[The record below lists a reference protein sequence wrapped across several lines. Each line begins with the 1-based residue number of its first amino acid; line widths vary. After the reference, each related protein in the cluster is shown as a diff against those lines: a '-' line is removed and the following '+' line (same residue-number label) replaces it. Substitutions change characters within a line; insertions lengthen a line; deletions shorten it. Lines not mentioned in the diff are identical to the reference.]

1 MKSWHGSFRIWHWLF
16 AFTFI
21 FMALTVAARETFL
34 DKSLVSSIIIED
46 LSINDITLSKED
58 AIDIAKDIRRSLWK
72 WHIYI
77 GYLFAGLVAAR
88 YLLFFTSSGRQNY
101 IHCSEKTLHKKGAA
115 AVYLLIY
122 ASATILALTGLGM
135 KFGEGLGFSE
145 DFSHTLEEIHE
156 IAFYGMLALVTAHIV
171 GVVIAENSDEKG
183 IVSNM
188 IGKQEE

>member
-1 MKSWHGSFRIWHWLF
+1 MNRWHGSFRIWHWLF

-34 DKSLVSSIIIED
+34 DKSLVSSIVIED
-46 LSINDITLSKED
+46 LSISDINLAKED

-88 YLLFFTSSGRQNY
+88 YLLFLTQSGRQNY
-101 IHCSEKTLHKKGAA
+101 IKCKEKTLHKKGVA

-122 ASATILALTGLGM
+122 ISATILALSGLGM
-135 KFGEGLGFSE
+135 KFSEGLGFSE
-145 DFSHTLEEIHE
+145 DFAHTLEEIHE
-156 IAFYGMLALVTAHIV
+156 IAFYGMLALVIAHIA

-183 IVSNM
+183 LVSNM